1 LRSGASSGSIAGNE
15 VKPNALI
22 LCLFLLAGFSG
33 WAQQKYLPPP
43 DAAKEL
49 FASRPMPRVSLSPD
63 QRFLLIAEGQRFR
76 RIGDLAARVVALAGV
91 RVSPF
96 NNGPAA
102 PSYFVRMEIKVVATG
117 KKFAVKLPPG
127 ARRFS
132 LPVWSPDGRRFAFLQ
147 YNHTEVSLW
156 VGEAATRKVKQVPN
170 LKINAS
176 LGRSFQWLTES
187 DSLLCLALPKQ
198 REKAPIAPRA
208 PAGPVVQET
217 GPKESAVLTYPDLL
231 QNEHDE
237 KLFDYYL
244 TAQLTL
250 VDVRKMSGTPL
261 GRPSIFARFD
271 VSPDGRYV
279 LVERVHPPY
288 SYQAPIQFFPRSIEV
303 WDPKAKV
310 EAVHIR
316 PATENVGPGGVPVQP
331 RGHHWRPTGPPAT
344 IVWVEALD
352 GGDPKREVE
361 YRDRV
366 MMLEAPFH
374 GEPIEVTKLENRFS
388 QILWGETRGVALVR
402 EYESERKWYQTW
414 LVNPE
419 NPDIPDRLLWSHSV
433 SERYQHP
440 GYPLMRQLANGK
452 RAMRVFQ
459 QSIFLNGNGSSPE
472 GDRPF
477 LDRLDLVK
485 FERHTLFKCAPDAYE
500 AVVALMSDDGLEF
513 VTRHET
519 ESEHPNYFV
528 RNFGEPER
536 KPLTQFEDPAK
547 SLREVKKKLIT
558 YEREDGVKLNCMLHL
573 PPDYDLENPKPLPT
587 ILWAYPRA
595 YTEGT
600 VAGQVANSPHRFS
613 TFAGA
618 SPRFLA
624 LEGYAVLDQV
634 AMPIVGGENA
644 NDNFAEQIVANA
656 EAAITAVVE
665 LGVCDR
671 ERVGV
676 GGHSYG
682 AFMAVMLLAN
692 SDIFRAG
699 VARSG
704 AYNRTL
710 TPFGFQNER
719 RTLWQAPQTYLEMS
733 PLLAVPKI
741 RDPLL
746 LIHGDKDKNIATNPD
761 QTKRL
766 FHAIKGNG
774 GKARIVMLPHESHT
788 YQARE
793 SVGHTLA
800 EMVNWFD
807 KHVKGE
813 PDETGTGSGN

>member
-1 LRSGASSGSIAGNE
+1 MVAGKMKTRMIILGLFGLAEIA
-15 VKPNALI
+15 
-22 LCLFLLAGFSG
+22 G

-43 DAAKEL
+43 EAAKEL

-63 QRFLLIAEGQRFR
+63 RRHLLIAEGQRFR
-76 RIGDLAARVVALAGV
+76 SVGELATRVVALAGV
-91 RVSPF
+91 RVNPA
-96 NNGPAA
+96 NNGPASPA
-102 PSYFVRMEIKVVATG
+102 YYVRLNLKELATG
-117 KKFAVKLPPG
+117 KKAAVKLPG
-127 ARRFS
+127 GLRRFS

-147 YNHTEVSLW
+147 YSRNEVMLW
-156 VGEAATRKVKQVPN
+156 VGDAANRSVRRAAN
-170 LKINAS
+170 LRINAT
-176 LGRSFQWLTES
+176 LGRSFQWLPDS
-187 DSLLCLALPKQ
+187 DSLLCLALPNPRGKLP
-198 REKAPIAPRA
+198 EAPRA
-208 PAGPVVQET
+208 PIGPVVLET
-217 GPKESAVLTYPDLL
+217 GEKSAPVLTYPDLL
-231 QNEHDE
+231 KNDHDD

-244 TAQLTL
+244 TSQLTL
-250 VDVRKMSGTPL
+250 VDVRRMQARKL

-271 VSPDGRYV
+271 ASPDGRYV

-288 SYQAPIQFFPRSIEV
+288 SRNAPIQFFPRSIEV

-366 MMLEAPFH
+366 MMQESPFD
-374 GEPIEVTKLENRFS
+374 GRPIEVTKLENRYS
-388 QILWGETRGVALVR
+388 QVLWGETRGVALVR
-402 EYESERKWYQTW
+402 EYESERQWYSTW
-414 LVNPE
+414 LVNPD
-419 NPDIPDRLLWSHSV
+419 NPDIPDRLLWSYAV
-433 SERYQHP
+433 GERYKHP

-452 RAMRVFQ
+452 RAMRVHQ
-459 QSIFLNGNGSSPE
+459 QSIFLNGNGSSPT

-485 FERHTLFKCAPDAYE
+485 FEREKLFKCAEDTYE
-500 AVVALMSDDGLEF
+500 AVVALMGEDGREF
-513 VTRHET
+513 LTRHE
-519 ESEHPNYFV
+519 SANEHPNYFLRQAGV
-528 RNFGEPER
+528 EKRQS
-536 KPLTQFEDPAK
+536 LTDFEDPAK

-558 YEREDGVKLNCMLHL
+558 YVREDGVKLNCMLHL
-573 PPDYDLENPKPLPT
+573 PPDYDLENPRPPPT

-624 LEGYAVLDQV
+624 LAGYAVLDQV
-634 AMPIVGGENA
+634 AMPIVGAENA
-644 NDNFAEQIVANA
+644 NDTFAEQIVANA
-656 EAAITAVVE
+656 EAAIDAVVE
-665 LGVCDR
+665 MGVCDQN
-671 ERVGV
+671 RVGV

-692 SDIFRAG
+692 SDLFRAG

-719 RTLWQAPQTYLEMS
+719 RTLWQAPETYLEMS

-746 LIHGDKDKNIATNPD
+746 LIHGEQDKNPATTPE

-766 FHAIKGNG
+766 FRAIKNNG
-774 GKARIVMLPHESHT
+774 GKARLVMLPHEAHT
-788 YQARE
+788 YAARE
-793 SVGHTLA
+793 SIGHVLA

-807 KHVKGE
+807 EHVKGDADN
-813 PDETGTGSGN
+813 PGCR

>member
-1 LRSGASSGSIAGNE
+1 MKTRAFILG
-15 VKPNALI
+15 LI
-22 LCLFLLAGFSG
+22 LLGALVG
-33 WAQQKYLPPP
+33 WTQDKFLPPP
-43 DAAKEL
+43 EAAKEL

-63 QRFLLIAEGQRFR
+63 RRHLLIAEGQRFR
-76 RIGDLAARVVALAGV
+76 SVGELATRVVALAGV
-91 RVSPF
+91 RVNPA
-96 NNGPAA
+96 NNGPASPA
-102 PSYFVRMEIKVVATG
+102 YYVRMEIKELATG
-117 KKFAVKLPPG
+117 KKAAVKLPG
-127 ARRFS
+127 GSRRFS
-132 LPVWSPDGRRFAFLQ
+132 LPVWSPDGRRFAFMQ
-147 YNHTEVSLW
+147 YSRNEVMLW
-156 VGEAATRKVKQVPN
+156 VGDAANRTVRRVSN
-170 LKINAS
+170 LKINAT
-176 LGRSFQWLTES
+176 LGRSFKWLPDS
-187 DSLLCLALPKQ
+187 DSLLCLAMPSP
-198 REKAPIAPRA
+198 REKLPVEPRA
-208 PAGPVVQET
+208 PIGPVVLET
-217 GPKESAVLTYPDLL
+217 GQKSAPVLTFPDLL
-231 QNEHDE
+231 KNDHDE
-237 KLFDYYL
+237 RLFNYYL
-244 TAQLTL
+244 TSQLTL
-250 VDVRKMSGTPL
+250 VDVRRMQPRKL

-288 SYQAPIQFFPRSIEV
+288 SRNAPIQFFPRSIEV

-366 MMLEAPFH
+366 MMLEAPFD
-374 GEPIEVTKLENRFS
+374 GRPIEMTKLENRFS
-388 QILWGETRGVALVR
+388 QVLWGETRGVALVR
-402 EYESERKWYQTW
+402 EYESERKWYRTW
-414 LVNPE
+414 LVNPD
-419 NPDIPDRLLWSHSV
+419 NPDIPDRLLWSHAV
-433 SERYQHP
+433 GERYEHP

-452 RAMRVFQ
+452 RAMRVHQ
-459 QSIFLNGNGSSPE
+459 QSIFLNGNGSSPM

-477 LDRLDLVK
+477 LARLDLVK
-485 FERHTLFKCAPDAYE
+485 FERETLFKCAEDRYE
-500 AVVALMSDDGLEF
+500 AVVALVSEDGREF
-513 VTRHET
+513 VTRHE
-519 ESEHPNYFV
+519 SADEHPNYFLREAAV
-528 RNFGEPER
+528 DER

-573 PPDYDLENPKPLPT
+573 PPDYDLENPRPMPT

-644 NDNFAEQIVANA
+644 NDTFAEQIVANA
-656 EAAITAVVE
+656 EAAIGAVVE
-665 LGVCDR
+665 MGVCDA

-692 SDIFRAG
+692 SDRFRAG

-719 RTLWQAPQTYLEMS
+719 RTLWQAPETYLEMS

-746 LIHGDKDKNIATNPD
+746 LIHGEKDKNPATTPE

-766 FHAIKGNG
+766 FRAIKNNG
-774 GKARIVMLPHESHT
+774 GKARLVMLPHEDHT

-793 SVGHTLA
+793 SIGHVLA

-807 KHVKGE
+807 DHVKGDAE
-813 PDETGTGSGN
+813 GCR